1 MEAFYFST
9 WTWYKSTPEGKMQM
23 PEGRIPASGGPKE
36 VFTPKRST
44 DLQIVVTQLTIKVN
58 SCRFDRGFVTW
69 VEEKGT
75 PQLSSI

>member
-1 MEAFYFST
+1 MLRFDMEAFYFST

-44 DLQIVVTQLTIKVN
+44 DLQIVVLKPRI
-58 SCRFDRGFVTW
+58 SW
-69 VEEKGT
+69 V
-75 PQLSSI
+75 